1 MSAPLSVLVVNFGT
15 PELVSQLLASLAS
28 HDDRALVREL
38 IVVDNGFPGRG
49 DSRRS
54 VTAEGLPFPVRFAQ
68 NAGTSYASGVNRA
81 AALAGGDMLVVC
93 NSDVEWLEH
102 ESVAPLVDAIREP
115 DVGIAGPQ
123 QVFPDG
129 SWQRSFGPFPSLAEG
144 LGSLVFA
151 ESVRNAMAAGRH
163 RRAGPR
169 GGPREVQYVD
179 GAFMAV
185 RRTCFEALGGFDERF
200 GFYAE
205 DMDFCARAARQGW
218 RSRFVPAARVLH
230 VRGASSTAAAPQAY
244 YERMLSAR
252 VAFVHRHSG
261 PAAAAWYARVLRI
274 NSHERAAVYRPLAW
288 LAGTARWRQRLDVAV
303 AVAKAS
309 GAIRA

>member
-115 DVGIAGPQ
+115 DS
-123 QVFPDG
+123 FFELNCFRPD
-129 SWQRSFGPFPSLAEG
+129 
-144 LGSLVFA
+144 
-151 ESVRNAMAAGRH
+151 
-163 RRAGPR
+163 
-169 GGPREVQYVD
+169 D
-179 GAFMAV
+179 
-185 RRTCFEALGGFDERF
+185 
-200 GFYAE
+200 
-205 DMDFCARAARQGW
+205 
-218 RSRFVPAARVLH
+218 
-230 VRGASSTAAAPQAY
+230 
-244 YERMLSAR
+244 
-252 VAFVHRHSG
+252 
-261 PAAAAWYARVLRI
+261 
-274 NSHERAAVYRPLAW
+274 PLC
-288 LAGTARWRQRLDVAV
+288 
-303 AVAKAS
+303 S
-309 GAIRA
+309 